1 MPLFRRV
8 ENSVIISLRSGPLC
22 AHAVRDLFFKT
33 PQDSQ
38 AFDLA
43 EEERQ
48 SRFRRG
54 KTFPQTVEQI
64 LILEPGLQEILQ
76 SICFHVGGLTQR
88 GREVKK
94 GVVQKRVV
102 SAAARM
108 KVDARHASQTI
119 PDQAVHLVGQPPVTG
134 SEVDGFVGLLNVP
147 VRGKKKAEGRDQR
160 GERQVRNMLGSSATS
175 AVKPVQAETQKNAPE
190 GFPAHGFAEKSF
202 ADRLVG
208 EAQRLNGRKPDRAD
222 LLLNGLHVIGLVIVA
237 HMQNFRRKG
246 FLIAQDD
253 IIQRAVAFARIMV
266 AGNIHCVHPAT
277 FLFQNVAK
285 NGPGQ
290 VHV

>member
-1 MPLFRRV
+1 M
-8 ENSVIISLRSGPLC
+8 
-22 AHAVRDLFFKT
+22 
-33 PQDSQ
+33 
-38 AFDLA
+38 
-43 EEERQ
+43 
-48 SRFRRG
+48 
-54 KTFPQTVEQI
+54 
-64 LILEPGLQEILQ
+64 
-76 SICFHVGGLTQR
+76 
-88 GREVKK
+88 
-94 GVVQKRVV
+94 
-102 SAAARM
+102 
-108 KVDARHASQTI
+108 
-119 PDQAVHLVGQPPVTG
+119 
-134 SEVDGFVGLLNVP
+134 DGFVGLLNVP

-160 GERQVRNMLGSSATS
+160 GERQLRKLPDVLQLRNMLGSSATS

-190 GFPAHGFAEKSF
+190 GFPAHGFAEKSL

-222 LLLNGLHVIGLVIVA
+222 VLLNGLHVIGLVIVA

-266 AGNIHCVHPAT
+266 AGNIHRVHPAT
-277 FLFQNVAK
+277 FLFQNVAQ